1 MHITRPIWTCKVT
14 QPKSVTGWP
23 HRANVPDLS
32 FGLQISFSIKACSL
46 VQVVDHKR
54 LLLGGI
60 FCSGLAAGNK
70 HKGWVAGQRLSTN
83 PKNTNRMQ
91 MLGIP

>member
-60 FCSGLAAGNK
+60 FCSGLAAGIVHSLPVHCLALGAEHTSTDVHGNK
-70 HKGWVAGQRLSTN
+70 KGW
-83 PKNTNRMQ
+83 
-91 MLGIP
+91 